1 MQMNHVVT
9 FPSKKYVYD
18 LRSQSF
24 KEYDTMIRVDLR
36 KKQFNSG
43 GMRVCFEVEEVEED
57 GSGIANIAK
66 FFKKNIDR
74 VVELDY
80 MNEAMAQC
88 MCEDFANNFNKNDT
102 PRKVSFLACHV
113 VRILKDHVPQEL
125 LRYPVFSFRTE
136 DSDAIMFVMEH
147 KMNGYFTKY
156 NSNYGE
162 VYEKATGNAT
172 ESVNNRHRRV
182 LDTAEAFSHFTLQET
197 DGSMLVC
204 DIQGVEDLFT
214 DPQIHTEEGKG
225 LGMGNMG
232 EDGIAKWVVKHQC
245 NDICRRIGLRP
256 LIESR
261 APPVQAR
268 PAPQPQ
274 PAQPVAESNEGG
286 ENRYL
291 AMFNSMHAAVREDPQ
306 QAQQQAPQAS
316 AMAYQQQLDNRYEGT
331 QQRLTAADVGRMSEE
346 EQLQYALRQ
355 SEMYR

>member
-1 MQMNHVVT
+1 MNHVVT
-9 FPSKKYVYD
+9 FPSRKYVYD

-74 VVELDY
+74 VVEVDY

-113 VRILKDHVPQEL
+113 VRILKEHVPQEL
-125 LRYPVFSFRTE
+125 LRYPIFSFRTE
-136 DSDAIMFVMEH
+136 DTDAIMFVMEH
-147 KMNGYFTKY
+147 KLNGYFTKY

-245 NDICRRIGLRP
+245 NDICKRIGLNP
-256 LIESR
+256 LMASR
-261 APPVQAR
+261 APP
-268 PAPQPQ
+268 P
-274 PAQPVAESNEGG
+274 PAQVVPVPPSQPIPQSNDAA

-291 AMFNSMHAAVREDPQ
+291 AMFNSMHASVREDPQ
-306 QAQQQAPQAS
+306 SLQAPQAS
-316 AMAYQQQLDNRYEGT
+316 AMAYQQQLDHRYGQGPP
-331 QQRLTAADVGRMSEE
+331 QQLTRADVGRMSED
-346 EQLQYALRQ
+346 EQLEYALRQ

>member
-1 MQMNHVVT
+1 MNPVVT

-18 LRSQSF
+18 LRSQAF

-57 GSGIANIAK
+57 GSGLANIAK

-74 VVELDY
+74 VVEVDY

-88 MCEDFANNFNKNDT
+88 MCEDFANNFNKHDT

-113 VRILKDHVPQEL
+113 VRILKEHVPREL

-136 DSDAIMFVMEH
+136 DTDEIVFVMEH
-147 KMNGYFTKY
+147 KLNGYFTKY

-172 ESVNNRHRRV
+172 ESVNIRHRRV

-261 APPVQAR
+261 APP
-268 PAPQPQ
+268 PPPQPVPQ
-274 PAQPVAESNEGG
+274 VVPVQQTPA
-286 ENRYL
+286 ENRYV
-291 AMFNSMHAAVREDPQ
+291 AMYNSMHAVSREGAPQ
-306 QAQQQAPQAS
+306 QAS
-316 AMAYQQQLDNRYEGT
+316 AMTYQNNLDNRFGGAPQT
-331 QQRLTAADVGRMSEE
+331 RLTADDVSRMSED
-346 EQLQYALRQ
+346 EQLEYALRQ
-355 SEMYR
+355 SQMYR